1 MSNKSNDSYEQMF
14 QIGRALARNIIES
27 SDEDILSENSETQ
40 LFSSKT
46 SGELTYERALNTIK
60 QTKEKS
66 ISELNANAFNLSD
79 FMLKGINASA
89 ARLKL
94 TTLSAANDPSLQLV
108 ASQIE
113 ELTDTEVMRI
123 YKDLL
128 ASGVFKL

>member
-1 MSNKSNDSYEQMF
+1 MF
-14 QIGRALARNIIES
+14 QIGRTLARNIMES
-27 SDEDILSENSETQ
+27 SDEEILSDNPETQ

-46 SGELTYERALNTIK
+46 SGELIYERALNTIK

-66 ISELNANAFNLSD
+66 VPELKAFNLAD
-79 FMLKGINASA
+79 FMLIGINAA
-89 ARLKL
+89 ARHKL

-108 ASQIE
+108 ASQVD
-113 ELTDTEVMRI
+113 ELTDTDVIRI

>member
-1 MSNKSNDSYEQMF
+1 MSDKSRNSYEQMF
-14 QIGRALARNIIES
+14 QIGRTLARNIMES
-27 SDEDILSENSETQ
+27 SDEEILSDNPETQ

-46 SGELTYERALNTIK
+46 SGELIYERALNTIK

-66 ISELNANAFNLSD
+66 VPELKAFNLAD
-79 FMLKGINASA
+79 FMLIGINAAA
-89 ARLKL
+89 ARHKL

-108 ASQIE
+108 ASQVD
-113 ELTDTEVMRI
+113 ELTDTDVIRI